1 MATLNLFEFK
11 PGLSLIHALDPRCK
25 FFLICLLSLGF
36 VSAGWL
42 SCMAGGIFMWLSL
55 RLIRIKFVDVI
66 RQLKFFLFFLGV
78 IVLIRGA
85 TTPGTP
91 LASLFGYSITAEGLS
106 GGGLVTLRFFLVMI
120 LGLLFSATTRPADL
134 KAAVQWF
141 LAPIPFVPEKRVG
154 IMISLALRFLPL
166 IFSQASETHQ
176 AIQARCGNR
185 QKNPV
190 KRVTTLAMALLIK
203 SFKSADG
210 LALAMEARCYTD
222 NRTDPKLCPG
232 GKERHAIAVVC
243 GVFLVLVFL

>member
-1 MATLNLFEFK
+1 MAALNLFEFK

-25 FFLICLLSLGF
+25 FFLVCLLSLGF

-42 SCMAGGIFMWLSL
+42 ACMAGVIFMLLSL
-55 RLIRIKFVDVI
+55 NLIRVNLVDVI
-66 RQLKFFLFFLGV
+66 RQLKYFLFFLGV
-78 IVLIRGA
+78 IILIRGA

-91 LASLFGYSITAEGLS
+91 LVSLFGYSITGEGLAQ
-106 GGGLVTLRFFLVMI
+106 GGLVALRFFLVMV

-166 IFSQASETHQ
+166 IFSQASETRQ

-185 QKNPV
+185 QKNPI
-190 KRVTTLAMALLIK
+190 KRITTLVMALLIK

-210 LALAMEARCYTD
+210 LAMAMEARCYTET
-222 NRTDPKLCPG
+222 RTDPKLCPG
-232 GKERHAIAVVC
+232 GRERHAIAVVC
-243 GVFLVLVFL
+243 GVFLVLILL

>member
-11 PGLSLIHALDPRCK
+11 PGASLIHNLDPRCK
-25 FFLICLLSLGF
+25 FFMICLLSLGF
-36 VSAGWL
+36 ISAGFPA
-42 SCMAGGIFMWLSL
+42 CMAGLLFMLISL
-55 RLIRIKFVDVI
+55 KFIRINFVDVI

-91 LASLFGYSITAEGLS
+91 LASLSGYSITEEGLAD
-106 GGGLVTLRFFLVMI
+106 GGLVALRFFLVMV

-134 KAAVQWF
+134 KAAVQWL
-141 LAPIPFVPEKRVG
+141 LAPIPLVPEKRVG

-166 IFSQASETHQ
+166 IFSQASETRQ
-176 AIQARCGNR
+176 AIQARCGNQ

-190 KRVTTLAMALLIK
+190 KRITTLAMALLIK

-222 NRTDPKLCPG
+222 NRTDPKLCPSG
-232 GKERHAIAVVC
+232 RERHAIAVVC
-243 GVFLVLVFL
+243 GIFLVLVLL